1 MQTSPA
7 TLRRSLSALIL
18 CLVASWS
25 TLGHAEQ
32 EFPGALQEAADM
44 ECVPTCLM
52 CHDVNPGTASTYNK
66 PLAGALLST
75 GKFKRG
81 AGDAE
86 GLKEAW
92 NSYASN
98 PMNAANVAL
107 IKQGIEPRDKVD
119 VCGPVYGCGA
129 TFARQRAGSAPA
141 AVAGIFV
148 LISMLW
154 LARRRR

>member
-1 MQTSPA
+1 MSHSWNSIR
-7 TLRRSLSALIL
+7 LLLSGVTL
-18 CLVASWS
+18 CLATCWS
-25 TLGHAEQ
+25 TAASAEE

-52 CHDVNPGTASTYNK
+52 CHSVNPGTANTYTK
-66 PLAGALLST
+66 PLAGALLAT
-75 GKFKRG
+75 GEFKRG
-81 AGDAE
+81 AGDAD
-86 GLKEAW
+86 GLKRAW
-92 NSYASN
+92 QSYASN
-98 PMNAANVAL
+98 PANAMNVAL
-107 IKQGIEPRDKVD
+107 IKQGIEPGAKEN

-148 LISMLW
+148 LVSMLW